1 MQKILQRYYRKF
13 GATQSNSQ
21 ENMPKAIKKLP
32 ILIPK
37 KEKTVS
43 HFFQIHFASDNYYVH
58 TIKCRWMVPRLAA
71 YGFFQQFSSG
81 FEVCWWYTPAVGRP
95 PPSHT
100 AGMWLRVC

>member
-1 MQKILQRYYRKF
+1 
-13 GATQSNSQ
+13 
-21 ENMPKAIKKLP
+21 MPKAIKTLP
-32 ILIPK
+32 TLIPK
-37 KEKTVS
+37 KKKEKKLCHT
-43 HFFQIHFASDNYYVH
+43 FFQIHFASDNYYVH